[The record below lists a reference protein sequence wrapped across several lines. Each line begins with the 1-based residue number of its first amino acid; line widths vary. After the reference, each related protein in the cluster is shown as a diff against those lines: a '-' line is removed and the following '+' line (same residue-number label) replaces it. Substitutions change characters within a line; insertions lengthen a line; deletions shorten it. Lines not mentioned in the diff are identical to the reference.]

1 MACQS
6 IGRNGHPDGQES
18 STAVRKV
25 KMVVLIRLKKMNGN
39 AIRASR
45 RLRAHYLDDGKELAE
60 RAALTGRHF
69 ILREYRDYRFR
80 LAAPSNLIP

>member
-1 MACQS
+1 MA
-6 IGRNGHPDGQES
+6 
-18 STAVRKV
+18 
-25 KMVVLIRLKKMNGN
+25 VLIRLTKIKSS
-39 AIRASR
+39 AVRVLR